1 MKLQLPMQ
9 DDVAA
14 GQYAQ
19 NFLGVADEKL
29 QFTSPMT
36 LSTSK
41 HTLSYYN
48 SGGELQSVCFFIRCT
63 S

>member
-1 MKLQLPMQ
+1 MQ

-19 NFLGVADEKL
+19 NFLGEADEKL
-29 QFTSPMT
+29 QFTSAMN
-36 LSTSK
+36 LSNSK

-48 SGGELQSVCFFIRCT
+48 SAGELQSVFFLRCT